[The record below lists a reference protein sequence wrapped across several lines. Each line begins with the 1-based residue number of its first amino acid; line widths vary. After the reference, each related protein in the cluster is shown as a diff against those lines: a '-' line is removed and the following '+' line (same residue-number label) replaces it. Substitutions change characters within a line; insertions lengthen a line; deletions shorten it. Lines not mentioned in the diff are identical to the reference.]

1 MNGSIKPRP
10 KRWRIRQF
18 ELTPSTVWYHDH
30 ERVLRSRESNLTF
43 ATAFESG
50 DRIEIVPFD
59 SYERVVRPFPIGPGV
74 VLPVGTYDWSGLTVN
89 LRSYNGRKVSGNMS
103 LSAGDFYDGTKKT
116 LTMAGDVRPNK
127 TLSFN
132 PSYQINDVHLS
143 PGSFVT
149 HLFGLRA
156 NVSFSTNLLTSAFA
170 QYNSAGQL
178 AATQV
183 RVNYIFRTIDN
194 VFLVYNETRYTD
206 GVFDGLANKSLVLKV
221 TYSVHR

>member
-1 MNGSIKPRP
+1 M
-10 KRWRIRQF
+10 
-18 ELTPSTVWYHDH
+18 
-30 ERVLRSRESNLTF
+30 LRSRETSFTLG
-43 ATAFESG
+43 TAFQSG
-50 DRIEIVPFD
+50 DFIAVVPSQ
-59 SYERVVRPFPIGPGV
+59 SYERVVRPFPIGPGTTV
-74 VLPVGTYDWSGLTVN
+74 KPGEYDWKALTVGI
-89 LRSYNGRKVSGNMS
+89 RSYNGRKASANLSVSRG
-103 LSAGDFYDGTKKT
+103 GFYDGDKT
-116 LTMAGDVRPNK
+116 TITVNGDLRPNK
-127 TLSFN
+127 TLSLN
-132 PSYQINDVHLS
+132 PSYQVNDVALS
-143 PGSFVT
+143 AGAFVT

-206 GVFDGLANKSLVLKV
+206 GVFDGRANKSLVLKM